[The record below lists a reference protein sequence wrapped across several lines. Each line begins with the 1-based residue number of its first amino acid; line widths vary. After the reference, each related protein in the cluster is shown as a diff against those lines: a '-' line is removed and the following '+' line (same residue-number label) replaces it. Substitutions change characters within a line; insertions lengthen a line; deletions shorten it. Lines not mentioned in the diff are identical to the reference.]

1 MISDANIK
9 VDRDSCYACGAC
21 VERCILDNLRLSIGP
36 CRTACPIHMNCQG
49 YIRLVAQGKERD
61 AAEEM
66 RAGTPFG
73 AILGRICTHP
83 CEESCE
89 RAKIDSAVSIRA
101 IKRYLA
107 DAFPEIAYRPSPP
120 VSETGFSVAV
130 IGSGPAGIMAAY
142 ELRSCGH
149 RVTVYEAESQ
159 PGGLLRYGIP
169 AFRLPGEIVDKSIAL
184 LSEMG
189 VAFKTSQTFAWAEL
203 NL

>member
-9 VDRDSCYACGAC
+9 VDRDSCYACGEC
-21 VERCILDNLRLSIGP
+21 VERCILDNLRLSVAP

-49 YIRLVAQGKERD
+49 YIRLIAQGNERE

-73 AILGRICTHP
+73 AILGRICSHP

-89 RAKIDSAVSIRA
+89 RTKIDSTVSIRA
-101 IKRYLA
+101 IKRYLT
-107 DAFPEIAYRPSPP
+107 DAFPEIAYRPFQPRP
-120 VSETGFSVAV
+120 ETGFSVAV

-149 RVTVYEAESQ
+149 RVTVYEAEPE
-159 PGGLLRYGIP
+159 PGGLLRYGVP
-169 AFRLPGEIVDKSIAL
+169 AFRLPNEVVDKSIQL
-184 LSEMG
+184 LCKMG
-189 VAFKTSQTFAWAEL
+189 VVF
-203 NL
+203 